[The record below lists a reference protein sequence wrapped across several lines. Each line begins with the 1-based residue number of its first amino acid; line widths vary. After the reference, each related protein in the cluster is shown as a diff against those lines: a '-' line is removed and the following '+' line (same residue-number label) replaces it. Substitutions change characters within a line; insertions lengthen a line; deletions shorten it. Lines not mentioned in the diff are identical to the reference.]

1 MLYQTSFLIS
11 LFFTKINDHLNFQF
25 QQFFLEQGVI
35 FDLRHDYHF
44 AMQILIS
51 NDASHHKS
59 FKIHSWIALWV
70 IGIVAYHFNNQWMS
84 IQFEIYI
91 KSLMVKSRV
100 MMMGLPNGCHFN
112 LLFMVSI
119 KNSKSQCI
127 WSGYLTP
134 LLRWCHHRAL
144 IQSAFETKKVAR
156 QHQSAQKMGILSN
169 CDLSQSQDK
178 SWTQILVWPFRFWFI
193 AFGILTS
200 ITFTRAAK

>member
-1 MLYQTSFLIS
+1 MMQVIIKVSRFIPELLFEWSVLLCIIS
-11 LFFTKINDHLNFQF
+11 TINECQFNSKFTK
-25 QQFFLEQGVI
+25 
-35 FDLRHDYHF
+35 R
-44 AMQILIS
+44 
-51 NDASHHKS
+51 
-59 FKIHSWIALWV
+59 
-70 IGIVAYHFNNQWMS
+70 
-84 IQFEIYI
+84 
-91 KSLMVKSRV
+91 SLMVKSRV

-119 KNSKSQCI
+119 KNSKSHEECI

-144 IQSAFETKKVAR
+144 IQSAFETKKAAR